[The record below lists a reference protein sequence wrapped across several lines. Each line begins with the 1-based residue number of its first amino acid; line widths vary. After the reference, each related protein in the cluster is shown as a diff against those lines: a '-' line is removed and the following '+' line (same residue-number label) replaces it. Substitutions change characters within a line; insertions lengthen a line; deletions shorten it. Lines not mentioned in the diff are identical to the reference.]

1 MKGRPKKY
9 QNPEEAK
16 KAQKEKIRIW
26 RLKNKDR
33 VKLIVKEYHKKN
45 PEVVKKSHKK
55 YQETNSSLILERARK
70 SNTKRLVEKK
80 LFKNDFF
87 KKRKK
92 SKEEA
97 EKIFNEQIRLLR
109 IRDREKKESKLLQKK
124 VAKRRNP
131 APKFRKILIKNCSQC
146 NKLFSSKNSSAKFC
160 SKKCASAHQIN
171 LRKTPEYKKRVQEIR
186 KRLRKNSP
194 DKIKKH
200 LEKYYSTEKG
210 QITRLWDSLRHRI
223 KKYTFS
229 KRETHRKDMSKLT
242 GCSKFFLLKYLESKF
257 YDHPIT
263 NIKMTWSNTK
273 DWHIDHITP
282 LKILNPKNEEHFK
295 IANHFSNLQPLWAEE
310 NYKKSSKVTPGY
322 GVAHLKRK
330 YKKLQSLGDLTKIS
344 NEKEAKAIIIQV
356 SKVL

>member
-1 MKGRPKKY
+1 MRKAKY
-9 QNPEEAK
+9 KSKEEAK
-16 KAQKEKIRIW
+16 KAHKEKIRLW

-33 VKLIVKEYHKKN
+33 IKLIVKEYHKKN
-45 PEVVKKSHKK
+45 PDIIEKSHKK
-55 YQETNSSLILERARK
+55 YQTKNKDLILEKVRI
-70 SNTKRLVEKK
+70 SNAKRLAEKK
-80 LFKNDFF
+80 LSKTSYL
-87 KKRKK
+87 KKEKK
-92 SKEEA
+92 SKEEL

-109 IRDREKKESKLLQKK
+109 IRDKEKKESRLLQKK
-124 VAKRRNP
+124 LKRNP

-146 NKLFSSKNSSAKFC
+146 NKLFSAKKSFRKFC
-160 SKKCASAHQIN
+160 SKKCASDHQIN

-186 KRLRKNSP
+186 RKMRKNSP

-200 LEKYYSTEKG
+200 LKKYYSTEKG

-229 KRETHRKDMSKLT
+229 KRDTNRKDMSKLT
-242 GCSKFFLLKYLESKF
+242 GCSKFFLLKFIESKF
-257 YDHPIT
+257 YDHPVT

-273 DWHIDHITP
+273 DWHVDHITP

-295 IANHFSNLQPLWAEE
+295 IANHFSNLQPMWAEE

-330 YKKLQSLGDLTKIS
+330 FYKIQKFGDLTKIKT
-344 NEKEAKAIIIQV
+344 EPEALEIIQKLQN
-356 SKVL
+356 SL